1 MKGMGGDRLS
11 ALTRKTQE
19 ASLTISDVS
28 KEQKK
33 ATSELYLVQCKMQLI
48 ETVGDTTRPVASR
61 RFGTRVVTLIY
72 LSFTNCDISIA
83 IPGGGVTLEGGYK
96 WNCEV
101 GVRDAVLVATS
112 ARGDRT
118 N

>member
-1 MKGMGGDRLS
+1 MKGMGSDLLS
-11 ALTRKTQE
+11 GLTRKTKE
-19 ASLTISDVS
+19 ETPTISKVS
-28 KEQKK
+28 EEQKK
-33 ATSELYLVQCKMQLI
+33 ATSELYLVECKTQLI
-48 ETVGDTTRPVASR
+48 ETVGDRTRPVASR

-101 GVRDAVLVATS
+101 GVGDAVLVATS
-112 ARGDRT
+112 AREDRT